1 MVLKM
6 NGTKTTTDDREQ
18 WISGAGKFLRAA
30 EESQTMRE
38 KRVAAKNGKRPSL
51 GQNPLFRALHSGGRD
66 ARKVDQQ
73 RGRDEYDDRE
83 TQRGRAPRNEL
94 LQRLD
99 GGSRFAKMTFSK
111 GARLHTE
118 APPKQNALAAA
129 LGMGGRGGRKA
140 GAAGQKGKKKVDG
153 GGAVKPLPRGP
164 RGAAPGG
171 RTGSAGNG
179 EVRGATFTGKK
190 AHDITFRNASL
201 LPFLRIE
208 NLTEDASESD
218 ITMVLT
224 EQLGTVLKV
233 LNMRT
238 THNKVPSV
246 TVEAFF
252 LHEDQLQSY
261 VAALNGVTADG
272 RVLKVT
278 IGYHS
283 TIINSDQLWN
293 GVLEEVRLLRQQAM
307 RRGQRPQKPQSL
319 GVRGT

>member
-1 MVLKM
+1 
-6 NGTKTTTDDREQ
+6 
-18 WISGAGKFLRAA
+18 
-30 EESQTMRE
+30 MRE
-38 KRVAAKNGKRPSL
+38 KRGAAKTGKRSSL
-51 GQNPLFRALHSGGRD
+51 GQNPLFMALHSGGRE
-66 ARKVDQQ
+66 ARKVDRR
-73 RGRDEYDDRE
+73 RGMDDYDGGEAKR
-83 TQRGRAPRNEL
+83 RRAPRNEL
-94 LQRLD
+94 LQRLE
-99 GGSRFAKMTFSK
+99 GGNRVAKLTFSNK
-111 GARLHTE
+111 DVGNGGRRSNFE
-118 APPKQNALAAA
+118 VPQKQNALAAA
-129 LGMGGRGGRKA
+129 LGMDRGGRKVVA
-140 GAAGQKGKKKVDG
+140 VKEEING
-153 GGAVKPLPRGP
+153 GGAYKKLPSGP
-164 RGAAPGG
+164 RALTMRG
-171 RTGSAGNG
+171 RNGNG
-179 EVRGATFTGKK
+179 EARGATLTGKK

-208 NLTEDASESD
+208 NLTDDASESD

-238 THNKVPSV
+238 THNNVPSV

-252 LHEDQLQSY
+252 LHEDELQSY